1 VLLDIMLPVMD
12 GWGVCRRSAPPI
24 KSPHHHAHCQGRD
37 LWTRVNGLE
46 MGADDYIVK
55 PFEVKELIA
64 RIHAVMRRYDARR
77 MKSHGGSPSTSW

>member
-1 VLLDIMLPVMD
+1 
-12 GWGVCRRSAPPI
+12 
-24 KSPHHHAHCQGRD
+24 
-37 LWTRVNGLE
+37 